1 VFKVPVLEPV
11 LETNEE
17 SAIKQKIAAENEI
30 IIANQQQ
37 PAVQAP
43 TATQL
48 LIVDSLRTSSVNQN
62 YTQVPANS
70 QLSPTQQAQ
79 PWDGTV
85 TTQPDED
92 LLEKLNLP
100 EINTTVFETIFKN
113 NQETIQEVETVAPV
127 LLTKMCGRMRS
138 ILGFM

>member
-62 YTQVPANS
+62 YT
-70 QLSPTQQAQ
+70 
-79 PWDGTV
+79 
-85 TTQPDED
+85 
-92 LLEKLNLP
+92 
-100 EINTTVFETIFKN
+100 
-113 NQETIQEVETVAPV
+113 
-127 LLTKMCGRMRS
+127 
-138 ILGFM
+138 